1 MRATIA
7 MQQGAAGGGANAEL
21 GQRISEQ
28 VQEEVEAAVAQAQEA
43 QEAQAAAA
51 AAGAQ
56 GAGAAQ
62 GEPAVRIAG
71 DDGVIVIRDKA
82 TGEEV
87 IIQRDAIPP
96 WIQDGP
102 PAGVFM
108 VPIALFASIA
118 FVVVGL
124 PIARAFARRM
134 DGKHAATPA
143 VAPAAELRQLQTSID
158 TMAVEIE
165 RISENQ
171 RFLTRV
177 LSDGRAAEP
186 LPVRDGSTA
195 TPR

>member
-7 MQQGAAGGGANAEL
+7 MQQGAAGGGANVEL
-21 GQRISEQ
+21 DQQISEQ
-28 VQEEVEAAVAQAQEA
+28 VQSEIEQAVAQANAA
-43 QEAQAAAA
+43 QNAAAA
-51 AAGAQ
+51 AAQVEANV
-56 GAGAAQ
+56 
-62 GEPAVRIAG
+62 VRVTPEGTIIRT
-71 DDGVIVIRDKA
+71 DDGRELIVQ
-82 TGEEV
+82 TEEF
-87 IIQRDAIPP
+87 IPP
-96 WIQDGP
+96 WVHDGP
-102 PAGVFM
+102 PDGVFM
-108 VPIALFASIA
+108 VPVALFASIA

-186 LPVRDGSTA
+186 LPVRDGSNA